1 MASFR
6 YGETNTLT
14 VSVLA
19 SYAGKWMVLRL
30 YRFRELRPDIDVRI
44 SVEDKVI
51 DFNTD
56 DVDVALRFG

>member
-1 MASFR
+1 
-6 YGETNTLT
+6 
-14 VSVLA
+14 
-19 SYAGKWMVLRL
+19 MVLRL